1 MSPMEAQLRQQRFTE
16 LMHPIPAP
24 AAGAVLERIMEEPI
38 LAPLRSD
45 ADGDAAVDHP
55 RID

>member
-1 MSPMEAQLRQQRFTE
+1 
-16 LMHPIPAP
+16 MHPIPAP

-38 LAPLRSD
+38 LAPPRSD